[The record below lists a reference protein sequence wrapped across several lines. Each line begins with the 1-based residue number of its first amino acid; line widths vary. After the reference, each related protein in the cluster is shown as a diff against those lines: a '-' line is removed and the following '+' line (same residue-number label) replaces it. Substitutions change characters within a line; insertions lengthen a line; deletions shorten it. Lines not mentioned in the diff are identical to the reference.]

1 MRSFIQQEQKELS
14 SETWFFFFRRRFR
27 HGENNNSASLAGE
40 CGQNTLS
47 PPSDNNAPVS
57 TQVSSHGGARVTE
70 VWAFLS
76 QAGQHGGDV
85 GELLHDRAALSC

>member
-1 MRSFIQQEQKELS
+1 MKLGSFDGGFVTARITTVLAWPE
-14 SETWFFFFRRRFR
+14 
-27 HGENNNSASLAGE
+27 SAARI
-40 CGQNTLS
+40 S
-47 PPSDNNAPVS
+47 PPSNNNAPVS